1 MTTIAIIG
9 LGLIGGSM
17 AKDLKSQLNVRVLG
31 VDLHP
36 ENASLALE
44 LNLVDD
50 IVTYEAALQ
59 QAQVIIL
66 AFPVNQIE
74 KQLPQILNDIEPG
87 TVVIDVGSTKEK
99 ICRRVSEHPRR
110 GLFVAAHPLA
120 GTEFSGPQAAISG
133 LFRNKNNIICDKER
147 SNEQS
152 LKMALELFN
161 SIGMLTRFLSSADH
175 DKHMAYVSH
184 LSHISSF
191 TLSLT
196 VLDIE
201 KDESQIFNLASTGFE
216 STARLAKSNPETWS
230 PIFEK
235 NSQHLI
241 EAIDRYSSYLTE
253 FKEALIH
260 QDKEKL
266 KKMMSSANDIKRVLN
281 KQSLTTNKLL

>member
-9 LGLIGGSM
+9 IGLIGGSM

-31 VDLHP
+31 IDKNP
-36 ENASLALE
+36 TNASKAIE
-44 LNLVDD
+44 LNLVHEM
-50 IVTYEAALQ
+50 VTYEEALS
-59 QAQVIIL
+59 QAQVVIL

-74 KQLPQILNDIEPG
+74 KQLPQILDDISEG

-99 ICRRVSEHPRR
+99 ICKIVEDHPRR
-110 GLFVAAHPLA
+110 GQFVAAHPLA
-120 GTEFSGPQAAISG
+120 GTEFSGPTAAISS
-133 LFRNKNNIICDKER
+133 LFRNKNNIICDKEKT
-147 SNEQS
+147 NES
-152 LKMALELFN
+152 ALSMALNLFN
-161 SIGMLTRFLSSADH
+161 SLGMHTSFLDSSAH

-216 STARLAKSNPETWS
+216 STARLAKSNPETWT

-241 EAIDRYSSYLTE
+241 EAIDRYSSYLNK
-253 FKEALIH
+253 FKEALINK
-260 QDKEKL
+260 DKEKL
-266 KKMMSSANDIKRVLN
+266 QQMMSTANDIKRVLN
-281 KQSLTTNKLL
+281 KKQL